1 MNILVAEDEEDLMDV
16 IEAVLDANGYTVDV
30 AENGA
35 QMLEKASQ
43 NEYAAIVSDIM
54 MPVMDGITAVKKLRE
69 SGNDTP
75 VLFLTAK
82 TEVDDR
88 INGLDAGADD
98 YLTKPFAVGE
108 LLARVRAMTRRS
120 RANTQKV
127 ISVYNIT
134 LDTEREELTGQ
145 NSIRLPAK
153 ESHMLGFFMNNPEK
167 DFSTEELIEN
177 STSFEHLEKLEK
189 HLQELSLFHNK
200 YLDPYDFSGK
210 RILVAEGMEI
220 NREIA
225 REMLRQTGAVTEF
238 AVDGQDC
245 LEKVMSKPADYYDLI
260 LMEFRMRKMDG
271 IETTKRIR
279 ALEDEKKAAI
289 PIIAIST
296 KVQEEDRAAA
306 MEAGMN
312 GFTAKPVFV
321 DKLFAMMKQQLQEEE
336 EELQP

>member
-1 MNILVAEDEEDLMDV
+1 MNILVAEDEEDLKDV
-16 IEAVLDANGYTVDV
+16 IEAVLAANGYTVDV
-30 AENGA
+30 TENGA
-35 QMLEKASQ
+35 QMLEKANA

-134 LDTEREELTGQ
+134 LDTEKEELTGQ

-167 DFSTEELIEN
+167 DFSTEELIEKFWKN
-177 STSFEHLEKLEK
+177 EENADEEAVWLYVSFLKNKLRAV
-189 HLQELSLFHNK
+189 
-200 YLDPYDFSGK
+200 G
-210 RILVAEGMEI
+210 A
-220 NREIA
+220 
-225 REMLRQTGAVTEF
+225 AVTIE
-238 AVDGQDC
+238 G
-245 LEKVMSKPADYYDLI
+245 EKGSSYRL
-260 LMEFRMRKMDG
+260 
-271 IETTKRIR
+271 
-279 ALEDEKKAAI
+279 
-289 PIIAIST
+289 
-296 KVQEEDRAAA
+296 
-306 MEAGMN
+306 AGTN
-312 GFTAKPVFV
+312 
-321 DKLFAMMKQQLQEEE
+321 
-336 EELQP
+336 

>member
-1 MNILVAEDEEDLMDV
+1 MNILVAEDEEDLKDV

-30 AENGA
+30 TENGA
-35 QMLEKASQ
+35 QMLEKANSK
-43 NEYAAIVSDIM
+43 EYAAIVSDIM

-134 LDTEREELTGQ
+134 LDTEKEELTGQ

-153 ESHMLGFFMNNPEK
+153 ESHMLGYFMNNPEK
-167 DFSTEELIEN
+167 DFSSEELIEKFWKN
-177 STSFEHLEKLEK
+177 EDNADEEAVWLYVSFLKNKL
-189 HLQELSLFHNK
+189 
-200 YLDPYDFSGK
+200 
-210 RILVAEGMEI
+210 R
-220 NREIA
+220 
-225 REMLRQTGAVTEF
+225 AV
-238 AVDGQDC
+238 G
-245 LEKVMSKPADYYDLI
+245 
-260 LMEFRMRKMDG
+260 
-271 IETTKRIR
+271 
-279 ALEDEKKAAI
+279 
-289 PIIAIST
+289 
-296 KVQEEDRAAA
+296 AAA
-306 MEAGMN
+306 TIEGEKGRSYRLAG
-312 GFTAKPVFV
+312 T
-321 DKLFAMMKQQLQEEE
+321 E
-336 EELQP
+336 

>member
-1 MNILVAEDEEDLMDV
+1 MNILVAEDEEDLKDV
-16 IEAVLDANGYTVDV
+16 IEAVLSTNGYTVDV
-30 AENGA
+30 TENGA
-35 QMLEKASQ
+35 QMLEKAGE

-54 MPVMDGITAVKKLRE
+54 MPVMDGITAVRKLRE

-120 RANTQKV
+120 RANAQKV

-167 DFSTEELIEN
+167 DFTTEELIDKFWKNEEN
-177 STSFEHLEKLEK
+177 ADEEAVWLYVSFLRNKLRAVGATATIEGEKGHSYRL
-189 HLQELSLFHNK
+189 
-200 YLDPYDFSGK
+200 
-210 RILVAEGMEI
+210 
-220 NREIA
+220 
-225 REMLRQTGAVTEF
+225 
-238 AVDGQDC
+238 
-245 LEKVMSKPADYYDLI
+245 
-260 LMEFRMRKMDG
+260 
-271 IETTKRIR
+271 
-279 ALEDEKKAAI
+279 
-289 PIIAIST
+289 
-296 KVQEEDRAAA
+296 
-306 MEAGMN
+306 AGTN
-312 GFTAKPVFV
+312 
-321 DKLFAMMKQQLQEEE
+321 
-336 EELQP
+336 

>member
-1 MNILVAEDEEDLMDV
+1 MNILVAEDEEDLKDV
-16 IEAVLDANGYTVDV
+16 IEAVLAANGYTVDV
-30 AENGA
+30 TENGA
-35 QMLEKASQ
+35 QMLEKASA

-82 TEVDDR
+82 TEVGDR

-134 LDTEREELTGQ
+134 LDTEKEELTGQ

-167 DFSTEELIEN
+167 DFSTEELIEKFWKN
-177 STSFEHLEKLEK
+177 EENADEEAVWLYVSFLKNKL
-189 HLQELSLFHNK
+189 
-200 YLDPYDFSGK
+200 
-210 RILVAEGMEI
+210 R
-220 NREIA
+220 
-225 REMLRQTGAVTEF
+225 AV
-238 AVDGQDC
+238 G
-245 LEKVMSKPADYYDLI
+245 
-260 LMEFRMRKMDG
+260 
-271 IETTKRIR
+271 
-279 ALEDEKKAAI
+279 
-289 PIIAIST
+289 
-296 KVQEEDRAAA
+296 AAA
-306 MEAGMN
+306 TIEGEKGSSYRLAGTN
-312 GFTAKPVFV
+312 
-321 DKLFAMMKQQLQEEE
+321 
-336 EELQP
+336 